1 MKKEREKRK
10 QQARKRKKREKLINF
25 NLSPVFPINEQ
36 TGRNIEKIMHKE
48 REKRERDKKK
58 E

>member
-36 TGRNIEKIMHKE
+36 TGRNIEK
-48 REKRERDKKK
+48 
-58 E
+58 